1 MNENPMTGQVNR
13 LIGNRLA
20 AGCELF
26 LPAVG
31 SLYIQQRGAR
41 RISKRE
47 VEPPCRVVCFSP
59 QERGASLV
67 EEIAAAARCE
77 QERAQSIYDRWL
89 DDVLGENT
97 LTIEGVG
104 ELKFRNFTPD
114 EEFDLLLNPQG
125 HAPVRVKTGG
135 GSWAFW
141 VCLLVVALAL
151 GIGYVMFVQKPALWE
166 KFSGEPDEEEY
177 GLPVSV
183 ADPAS
188 DDSAYAGRLADPA
201 APGAAGS
208 GAVVGTEI
216 PADRSAAA
224 GTPIAGN
231 AVAGSSVAGNA
242 AAVGNAAAATAAG
255 TARPAGERTSA
266 EPAAQ
271 GTPGTAQAPAS
282 LVSGRHYVV
291 AGVFSTPENAD
302 RALDQLEREDPAL
315 QCSVYRFGNKL
326 MVSPFSSAD
335 LEACRRFVRAHRGR
349 WPDIWTY
356 SAR

>member
-26 LPAVG
+26 LPGVG

-67 EEIAAAARCE
+67 DEIAAAARCE
-77 QERAQSIYDRWL
+77 QERAQSIYDCWL
-89 DDVLGENT
+89 DHVLGENT

-104 ELKFRNFTPD
+104 ELHFRNFTPD

-125 HAPVRVKTGG
+125 HAPVRVKSA
-135 GSWAFW
+135 GSRAFW
-141 VCLLVVALAL
+141 VCLLAVAAAL
-151 GIGYVMFVQKPALWE
+151 GIGYVMFVQQPALLE
-166 KFSGEPDEEEY
+166 KFRAGTDEEYE
-177 GLPVSV
+177 LPAAAPADSV
-183 ADPAS
+183 RAEQPV
-188 DDSAYAGRLADPA
+188 DPA

-208 GAVVGTEI
+208 GAVAAPENPTGGHSAAGNPAAENLGAEHRIAGT
-216 PADRSAAA
+216 PAA
-224 GTPIAGN
+224 GTP
-231 AVAGSSVAGNA
+231 VAE
-242 AAVGNAAAATAAG
+242 TAAPVP
-255 TARPAGERTSA
+255 PADDRT
-266 EPAAQ
+266 PAAPAPDRL
-271 GTPGTAQAPAS
+271 PGSAQAPAS
-282 LVSGRHYVV
+282 LVPGRHYVV
-291 AGVFSTPENAD
+291 AGVFSTPENAG
-302 RALDQLEREDPAL
+302 RAVDQLEREDPTL
-315 QCSVYRFGNKL
+315 QCAVYRFGSKL
-326 MVSPFSSAD
+326 MVSPFSSTD
-335 LEACRRFVRAHRGR
+335 PEACRRFVRANRGR